1 MTEATGSGV
10 SLKPSD
16 AQAGGG
22 GLFDDLDVLLKSL
35 RFRTWDYQGKIQT
48 PVLGLEVV
56 FERLDGE
63 EAGTTFEQ
71 VYSAGDLK
79 FLVPSPD
86 GSEAVPVT
94 KERTGLTEGTN
105 ALQFLLSIVNSG
117 FPEHLI
123 GQKVTAFAGVKAHV
137 NRVPQQKRPG
147 IAKAAGQ
154 SGKDDILVVTNIL
167 NKAEIQA
174 GTYQTPGAT
183 AAKAPAAGKKAAAP
197 KTATPAAAAPVP
209 AAQAAAPG
217 DQDAVIGR
225 AVDIVMQI
233 LTDKGGSIAKAS
245 VAGEAFK
252 ILNATKDPLRNQV
265 SQLVYKDEFL
275 SGGHGPWS
283 FDGTTI
289 SLG

>member
-174 GTYQTPGAT
+174 GTYQTPGAA
-183 AAKAPAAGKKAAAP
+183 AAKPAAGKKAAAP
-197 KTATPAAAAPVP
+197 KTAQAAAPVQAQAP
-209 AAQAAAPG
+209 AAATGGDAAVT
-217 DQDAVIGR
+217 DR
-225 AVDIVMQI
+225 AVEVLMEI
-233 LTDKGGSIAKAS
+233 LAGKGGSIAKAA

-252 ILNATKDPLRNQV
+252 ILNAAKDPLRNQV
-265 SQLVYKDEFL
+265 SQLVFKDEFL